1 MNFPEVS
8 LRLPAWV
15 GELVEEAG
23 GTYPDAEDRM
33 RLAVRLAREN
43 VERGTGGPFGA
54 AVFEKQTGRLVAPG
68 VNLVVGSS
76 LSLAHAEVVAVSTAQ
91 KAVGTFDL
99 GGPGLPAHE
108 LVTSAEPCIMC
119 LGATIWSGV
128 RSLQCG
134 ARDEDARRVGFD
146 EGPKPEGW
154 EEELERRG
162 IKVVRDVLREEA
174 DAVLRFYAETGGEV
188 YNGRRGDS

>member
-1 MNFPEVS
+1 MNLPEVS
-8 LRLPAWV
+8 LRLPALV
-15 GELVEEAG
+15 GELVGSE
-23 GTYPDAEDRM
+23 GTYPEAEDRM

-54 AVFEKQTGRLVAPG
+54 AVFEKETGRLVAPG
-68 VNLVVGSS
+68 VNLVVGSG

-134 ARDEDARRVGFD
+134 ARDDDARRVGFD

-162 IKVVRDVLREEA
+162 IRVVRDVLREEA
-174 DAVLRFYAETGGEV
+174 DAVLRSYAETGGEV
-188 YNGRRGDS
+188 YNARRGDS